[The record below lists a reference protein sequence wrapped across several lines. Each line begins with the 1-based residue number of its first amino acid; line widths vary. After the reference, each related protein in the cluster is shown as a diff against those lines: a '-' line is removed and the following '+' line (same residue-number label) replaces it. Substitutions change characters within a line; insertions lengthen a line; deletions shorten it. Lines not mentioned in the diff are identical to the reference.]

1 MLESKLS
8 LDGLIFIME
17 TSVIVHRHACDV
29 SNSVLTAERLGGAAG
44 GLRSTAGGLEA
55 RLGGLETRL
64 GGLEPTAERVG
75 VREWVKQSVGACD

>member
-1 MLESKLS
+1 VLESKLS

-55 RLGGLETRL
+55 RLGGLE
-64 GGLEPTAERVG
+64 PTAERVG